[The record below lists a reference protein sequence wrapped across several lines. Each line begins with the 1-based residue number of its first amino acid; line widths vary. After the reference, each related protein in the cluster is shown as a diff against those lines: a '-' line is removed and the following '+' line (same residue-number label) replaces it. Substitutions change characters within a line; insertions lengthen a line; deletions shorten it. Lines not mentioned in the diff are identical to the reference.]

1 MHSPLLWIANPQSLN
16 RLGHFLTPDSKSG
29 GTPSG
34 KNLRHPIDRTGLNLC
49 KSVKSVGQ
57 KKSKS
62 KNILRD
68 LNNPAERLTDN
79 LRSPKGA
86 NFQ

>member
-1 MHSPLLWIANPQSLN
+1 MHSPLLRIANPQSLN

-34 KNLRHPIDRTGLNLC
+34 KNLCHPGLNLC

>member
-1 MHSPLLWIANPQSLN
+1 MLKNLS
-16 RLGHFLTPDSKSG
+16 TTYDSKSG
-29 GTPSG
+29 GTPNG

-68 LNNPAERLTDN
+68 LNNPAERLTE
-79 LRSPKGA
+79 R
-86 NFQ
+86 

>member
-1 MHSPLLWIANPQSLN
+1 MIRASRGICNPPTKQKGKHSPLLRITNPQSLN
-16 RLGHFLTPDSKSG
+16 RLGHFL
-29 GTPSG
+29 TPSG

-68 LNNPAERLTDN
+68 LNNPAERLTE
-79 LRSPKGA
+79 R
-86 NFQ
+86 

>member
-1 MHSPLLWIANPQSLN
+1 M
-16 RLGHFLTPDSKSG
+16 K
-29 GTPSG
+29 

>member
-1 MHSPLLWIANPQSLN
+1 MHSPLLRISNPQSLN
-16 RLGHFLTPDSKSG
+16 RLGHFL
-29 GTPSG
+29 TPSG

-68 LNNPAERLTDN
+68 LNNPAERLTE
-79 LRSPKGA
+79 R
-86 NFQ
+86 